1 MFKINNKDTK
11 TTPMVSFV
19 SIVNFEH
26 VIAGWELSSFLVS
39 PQGWELLHFNGNL
52 SGLTTVLVN

>member
-1 MFKINNKDTK
+1 MA
-11 TTPMVSFV
+11 SFV

-52 SGLTTVLVN
+52 SSLTTVLVN